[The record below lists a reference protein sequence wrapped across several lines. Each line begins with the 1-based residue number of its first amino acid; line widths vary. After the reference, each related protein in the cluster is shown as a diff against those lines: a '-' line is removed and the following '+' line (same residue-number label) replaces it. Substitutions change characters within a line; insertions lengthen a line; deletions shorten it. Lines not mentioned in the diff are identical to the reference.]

1 MAILYLVLCLG
12 ALTTLYPFAMMMV
25 TGFKGP
31 TDQNDN
37 SLKPRYWSEFAT
49 VDEKTKQL
57 APESLMGKYLFD
69 KYAGDAS
76 MIAST
81 RIGADASAEEIEKY
95 EKSLMDLPVYAWS
108 AGFRTAPSQSTGRLT
123 MRYQAWLRTRYKTV
137 DDLNRAYIEENSA
150 FQTVQPP
157 TEMLERKAWKA
168 PTHRKYLEW
177 LEFKATLPAEFR
189 IPLRWER
196 LWQEFLRAKYQNQ
209 IDQVPGDLK
218 GEAAKFEEIRLVLGW
233 EKNAH
238 RADLP
243 MLRPNVKKL
252 LEDTQLKL
260 SQTTNPVLSNNFQQ
274 NINNLKRSLAEID
287 SQMASP
293 LTPSEIVYGEF
304 RKSLP
309 VWAYDQKNIT
319 QPSFPIAAYE
329 TAHVKAHEGEIKREF
344 ATRNYRYVFD
354 YVALNGRALWNTA
367 IFCLLAILIQ
377 LTVNPLAAY
386 ALSRYPMK
394 ATGKILLFLL
404 ATMAFP
410 AEVAMIPSFLLLKD
424 LGLLNTFAALVLPTA
439 ASGYMIFLLKGFFDS
454 LPPELFE
461 SGQIDGAKESTMMFK
476 IAFPLSRPVFGY
488 MALLAFM
495 GAYGAFLYAFLVAQ
509 DQKIWTLMVFIYQLQ
524 NTAPKSVMMAALTLA
539 ALPTLLVFLIA
550 QRAIMRGIILPGEK

>member
-1 MAILYLVLCLG
+1 MALLYFVLTLG
-12 ALTTLYPFAMMMV
+12 ALTTIYPFAIMLV

-37 SLKPRYWSEFAT
+37 SLRPRFWDEFAT
-49 VDEKTKQL
+49 VDEKTKAL

-69 KYAGDAS
+69 KYSGDAS

-95 EKSLMDLPVYAWS
+95 EGFLMSLPVEAWA

-123 MRYQAWLRTRYKTV
+123 MRYQAWLRTRYATV
-137 DDLNRAYIEENSA
+137 DELNRAYIEENAA

-157 TEMLERKAWKA
+157 SEMLERKSWQV
-168 PTHRKYLEW
+168 PTHRKYREW
-177 LEFKATLPAEFR
+177 LEFKASLPAEYR
-189 IPLRWER
+189 LPIREER
-196 LWQEFLRAKYQNQ
+196 LWQEFLRGKFQNQ
-209 IDQVPGDLK
+209 ISTVPVLWLGQA
-218 GEAAKFEEIRLVLGW
+218 EKFEEIKFDPKGVWETERLVKAQGGEWWATRFYEEVLPLRYLEGDTKLGEQEW
-233 EKNAH
+233 ARLGGN
-238 RADLP
+238 
-243 MLRPNVKKL
+243 
-252 LEDTQLKL
+252 T
-260 SQTTNPVLSNNFQQ
+260 
-274 NINNLKRSLAEID
+274 
-287 SQMASP
+287 P
-293 LTPSEIVYGEF
+293 L
-304 RKSLP
+304 
-309 VWAYDQKNIT
+309 
-319 QPSFPIAAYE
+319 PIAAYE
-329 TAHVKAHEGEIKREF
+329 TAYVKAHESEIKSEF
-344 ATRNYRYVFD
+344 TSRNYRYVLD

-386 ALSRYPMK
+386 ALSRFPMK

-454 LPPELFE
+454 LPSELFE
-461 SGQIDGAKESTMMFK
+461 SGQIDGAKETTMMFR
-476 IAFPLSRPVFGY
+476 IALPLSRPVLGY
-488 MALLAFM
+488 MALIAFM

-539 ALPTLLVFLIA
+539 AVPTLLVFLFA
-550 QRAIMRGIILPGEK
+550 QRVIMRGIILPGEK